1 MCDSS
6 HGCDF
11 SSSYLEPFV
20 ETRMTWTIFV
30 VLGFGLHA
38 MREQHVDRLRQ
49 LYINSPWTLKLILLF
64 VVLQVVINYRLSDI
78 QPFIYAQF

>member
-1 MCDSS
+1 
-6 HGCDF
+6 
-11 SSSYLEPFV
+11 
-20 ETRMTWTIFV
+20 MTWTVFV

-38 MREQHVDRLRQ
+38 IRQRHVDKLRQ
-49 LYINSPWTLKLILLF
+49 LYIDCPWTLKLILLF